1 MEITDLGRKGL
12 ITTYWGDRKERTYRN
27 NLYANNLGTY
37 RNRNNLGR
45 DRQTKSGKER
55 KINMPIPHNR

>member
-37 RNRNNLGR
+37 RK
-45 DRQTKSGKER
+45 TKSGKER
-55 KINMPIPHNR
+55 KINMPISHNRWEYSN